1 MNWRHEN
8 DETRDGQPAVGSS
21 SERNWNRLV
30 PDLRKIDFL
39 TMRTGIAMACKRSA
53 GIFAAIVM
61 LLCSCVLLAQQAA
74 SSNTSKPIDKE
85 FLAWARH
92 SLHLVKTIAQPLSRT
107 APRSEISDL
116 KPLQQMIGNAAL
128 VSFGE
133 GLHGGAQPLE
143 FRNLLFRYLVE
154 KMGFTAIAI
163 ESGLTESDG
172 VNQYVLGGP
181 GDLKTVVDRGF
192 SWTFNTY
199 PQEAALVQWMREYNA
214 DSHHARKIQF
224 YGFDVPG
231 SPTNPEAKRGLRT
244 GLNAALQYLETVDPK
259 SATELRNRI
268 SSILPTLKFDPAL
281 DDQTYQY
288 SHLSQAKRNR
298 LTATIS
304 DMISLFKRREA
315 AYVAASSSRAYQWA
329 YRAAIGARQ
338 TDELLRQV
346 PVGWTKK
353 DGIYTGWLSGAVA
366 VRDRAMADNVRWI
379 KTQLPPDAK
388 VLLFAHRYHVMTSG
402 SVFSSKTFQPQSF
415 GTYLKHRY
423 GKHLVT
429 IGNLFSENA
438 SDCKNTAPPASPE
451 SIEGMLATLHVPLFL
466 LDLRTAPATV
476 SAWLNQPHDLYDGG
490 PQKATS
496 IEVGKSF
503 DVIFFS
509 RRVTPAAPCS

>member
-1 MNWRHEN
+1 
-8 DETRDGQPAVGSS
+8 
-21 SERNWNRLV
+21 
-30 PDLRKIDFL
+30 
-39 TMRTGIAMACKRSA
+39 MACKRSA
-53 GIFAAIVM
+53 WVLAATMVF
-61 LLCSCVLLAQQAA
+61 LCSCVLLAQQAA
-74 SSNTSKPIDKE
+74 SSNNLKPIDKE
-85 FLAWARH
+85 FLVWARH
-92 SLHLVKTIAQPLSRT
+92 SLHPVKTIAQPLSRT

-116 KPLQQMIGNAAL
+116 KPLQQIIGNATL

-181 GDLKTVVDRGF
+181 GNLKTVVDQGF

-214 DSHHARKIQF
+214 DPHHARKIQF

-231 SPTNPEAKRGLRT
+231 SPTNPEAKRGLQT

-268 SSILPTLKFDPAL
+268 SPILPMLKFDPSL
-281 DDQTYQY
+281 DDQTHQY
-288 SHLSQAKRNR
+288 SHLSQAKRDR
-298 LTATIS
+298 LTAAIS

-315 AYVAASSSRAYQWA
+315 AYVAASSNRAYQWA
-329 YRAAIGARQ
+329 YRAAIGVRQ

-353 DGIYTGWLSGAVA
+353 GGIYTGWLSGASA

-379 KTQLPPDAK
+379 RTQMPPDAK
-388 VLLFAHRYHVMTSG
+388 ILLFAHRYHVATADG
-402 SVFSSKTFQPQSF
+402 SVLRSETFPPQSF

-423 GKHLVT
+423 GKYLVT

-438 SDCKNTAPPASPE
+438 SDCKNTAPPTLPE
-451 SIEGMLATLHVPLFL
+451 SIEGMLATLRVPLFL
-466 LDLRTAPATV
+466 LNLRTAPANV
-476 SAWLNQPHDLYDGG
+476 SAWLNQPRDLYDGG

-496 IEVGKSF
+496 IKVGKAF
-503 DVIFFS
+503 DAIFFS